1 MQFIFISFYVFTTN
15 SVKVEFYRFDS
26 IETHNELTHTRHGV
40 CPPPERIVGVF
51 PLEVVDID
59 KCFLK
64 HCFNIKMSRLLNF
77 SLLETAAMLKDLGY
91 SEHRSRP
98 NNHFLRGG
106 GGGYV
111 RVALTPYALIS
122 VCPESAR
129 PKIHSFAI
137 YLKH

>member
-1 MQFIFISFYVFTTN
+1 MQFIFISFYVFMTN

-26 IETHNELTHTRHGV
+26 IETHNELTHTRNGV

-106 GGGYV
+106 GGYV

-129 PKIHSFAI
+129 PKIHSFAL

>member
-1 MQFIFISFYVFTTN
+1 MQFIFISFYVFMTN

-106 GGGYV
+106 GYV

-137 YLKH
+137 YLEH

>member
-1 MQFIFISFYVFTTN
+1 MQFIFISFYVFMTN

-106 GGGYV
+106 GVCSRGLDAV
-111 RVALTPYALIS
+111 RPHFRLPRVRSP
-122 VCPESAR
+122 
-129 PKIHSFAI
+129 
-137 YLKH
+137 